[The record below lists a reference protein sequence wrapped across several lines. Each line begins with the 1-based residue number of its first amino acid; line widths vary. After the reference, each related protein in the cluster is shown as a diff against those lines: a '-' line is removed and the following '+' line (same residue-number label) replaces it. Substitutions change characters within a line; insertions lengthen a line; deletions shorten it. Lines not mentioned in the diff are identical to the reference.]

1 MDDIKIPKTTD
12 TTDKFPLTEPTL
24 QEIAKKQ
31 PEPLPVNNP
40 ITPKGTEM
48 PKNKSSRKNPFKK
61 LTKRQLLLI
70 GAILLL
76 VIGAVVYL
84 YITNKDSNNE
94 TSSTQQN
101 ASEQKDPDAP
111 PPAPTSPLTGRVV
124 ESAAIAARPVTG
136 IMIENSP
143 ESRPQSG
150 LYQADMVYEAIAEG
164 GVTRFLSVY
173 QESQP
178 DRVGPVRSARPYY
191 VDYIAG
197 LDGSFG
203 HVGGSPE
210 ALQDI
215 KSLGVK
221 DLDQFYNGSSYTRIS
236 GRYAPHNVYTDF
248 TKIDALNTSK
258 GYTKSTFTPFIRKID
273 VPQTPTA
280 AVINF
285 ALSGPNYNALFTYD
299 ATSNS
304 YLRSQAGAPHKD
316 EITGKQ
322 INPKVVMAL
331 VTTKGYDPDG
341 YHTEYT
347 TTGSGKVFV
356 FQDGIVSEGTWS
368 KPDRKASLTLVDK
381 YGLPMKLNAGQTWIT
396 LVDSADDVRYSTQ

>member
-1 MDDIKIPKTTD
+1 MDDIKIPKSTTSPD
-12 TTDKFPLTEPTL
+12 RFPLTEPTL
-24 QEIAKKQ
+24 QEIAKNS
-31 PEPLPVNNP
+31 PEPLPQKKIEP
-40 ITPKGTEM
+40 PKEPDM
-48 PKNKSSRKNPFKK
+48 PKKSSSRKNPFKK
-61 LTKRQLLLI
+61 LSKKQLVLIGVIILLLI
-70 GAILLL
+70 GA
-76 VIGAVVYL
+76 GVY
-84 YITNKDSNNE
+84 YFISKNDSSDNS
-94 TSSTQQN
+94 TTQQN
-101 ASEQKDPDAP
+101 AIEQDDPDAP
-111 PPAPTSPLTGRVV
+111 PPPPTSPLTGRVV

-136 IMIENSP
+136 LMIENSP

-178 DRVGPVRSARPYY
+178 DRIGPVRSARPYY

-215 KSLGVK
+215 KTMGIK
-221 DLDQFYNGSSYTRIS
+221 DLDQFYNGSSYTRVS

-248 TKIDALNTSK
+248 TKLDALNTSK
-258 GYTKSTFTPFIRKID
+258 GYTKSTFTPFERKID

-285 ALSGPNYNALFTYD
+285 ALSGPNYNAQFTYD
-299 ATSNS
+299 VTSNS

-316 EITGKQ
+316 EISGKQ
-322 INPKVVMAL
+322 INPKVVIAL

-341 YHTEYT
+341 YHTDYT

-368 KPDRKASLTLVDK
+368 KADRKASLTLVDK